1 MTGGLAG
8 EHGRTEMNPRRYL
21 RNLCSPGMAII
32 YNHHAKTGG
41 AQLAV
46 ETHTLELPRF
56 GGQFNIWGL
65 NPTLVPGMPL
75 LIFHR

>member
-46 ETHTLELPRF
+46 ETHTFIVISTHVLTMPD
-56 GGQFNIWGL
+56 GG
-65 NPTLVPGMPL
+65 
-75 LIFHR
+75 